1 MDSVGNL
8 LQSVAQGLTGMIA
21 GAFRAVSIAVYGVFH
36 ALQTELPGPWLP
48 IVVAGII
55 GLVIWLRAKN

>member
-36 ALQTELPGPWLP
+36 ALQTALPGPLLP

>member
-21 GAFRAVSIAVYGVFH
+21 GAFRAVSLAVYGVFH
-36 ALQTELPGPWLP
+36 ALQTALPGPWLP

-55 GLVIWLRAKN
+55 ALVIWLRAKN